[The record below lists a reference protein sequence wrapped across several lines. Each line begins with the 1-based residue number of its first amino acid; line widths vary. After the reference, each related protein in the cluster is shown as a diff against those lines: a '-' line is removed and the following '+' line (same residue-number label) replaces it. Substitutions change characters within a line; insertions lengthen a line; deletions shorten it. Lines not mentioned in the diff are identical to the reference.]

1 MLSRNLLFGLG
12 VLALLAGAMLAVLW
26 FRQTGTPATPGVQ
39 PILTQSIMV
48 AARAI
53 PAGTLMRLGDMTW
66 AERPASEVG
75 VTNIVRGGTPET
87 EFVGAVARR
96 PFAAGEALTT
106 TALVK
111 PGDRDFLVAALGPGY
126 RAISIAVDATQS
138 TSGLIMPG
146 DYVDVLLTQSFS
158 AQGVDAGHKSVGETV
173 LRALRI
179 IAVDQELTAVD
190 KPASTTVNELK
201 MPKTITLEVTEKQA
215 SALLVAEQLGKIDL
229 ALRGRRDEAAMPPAI
244 GEEISPTWAS
254 DVSRA
259 LGGRPASATLRGA
272 HEGVQV
278 MHGAKIE
285 RLCETSTGLLA
296 CP

>member
-1 MLSRNLLFGLG
+1 MLSRNLLLGLG
-12 VLALLAGAMLAVLW
+12 VLALLAGVMLAVLW
-26 FRQTGTPATPGVQ
+26 FRQSGAPAAPGVQ
-39 PILTQSIMV
+39 AISTQSIMV

-53 PAGTLMRLGDMTW
+53 PAGTLMRLGDMSW
-66 AERPASEVG
+66 SERPASEVVG
-75 VTNIVRGGTPET
+75 TNIVRGVAPET

-96 PFAAGEALTT
+96 AFAAGEALTT
-106 TALVK
+106 IALVK

-146 DYVDVLLTQSFS
+146 DYVDVLLTQNFS
-158 AQGVDAGHKSVGETV
+158 AQGADAGHKSVGETV

-190 KPASTTVNELK
+190 KPATNAIGDLK

-215 SALLVAEQLGKIDL
+215 AALLVAEQLGKIDL
-229 ALRGRRDEAAMPPAI
+229 ALRGQQDQEAMPPAVH
-244 GEEISPTWAS
+244 EEMPPTWAS
-254 DVSRA
+254 DVSQA
-259 LGGRPASATLRGA
+259 LGRPSSAASKGA
-272 HEGVQV
+272 HDDILVI
-278 MHGAKIE
+278 HGSKIE
-285 RLCETSTGLLA
+285 RLCPSNAGLLA